1 MMADADPGDW
11 VVISGIGG
19 LGHLAVQYGRA
30 MGFQV
35 VAVDIDDAKL
45 NLAARLGATMTINV
59 RNTDPVGYLQRQIG
73 GAHGALVT
81 AVSPPAFG
89 QAVGMMR
96 PGGTVVLN
104 GLPPGDFPL
113 SIYDMVM
120 RAITLRGSIVG
131 TRYDLGRA
139 LHLAAQ
145 EKIAA
150 TVQTARLQDIN
161 EVMEHMQ
168 TSALPGRTVLELG

>member
-1 MMADADPGDW
+1 
-11 VVISGIGG
+11 
-19 LGHLAVQYGRA
+19 
-30 MGFQV
+30 
-35 VAVDIDDAKL
+35 
-45 NLAARLGATMTINV
+45 MTINA
-59 RNTDPVGYLQRQIG
+59 RDADAVGYLQRQIG

-81 AVSPPAFG
+81 AVSPAAFG

-131 TRYDLGRA
+131 TRFDLGRA

-150 TVQTARLQDIN
+150 TIHTARLEDIN
-161 EVMEHMQ
+161 EVLQHMQ
-168 TSALPGRTVLELG
+168 TSSLPGRTVLELG

>member
-1 MMADADPGDW
+1 
-11 VVISGIGG
+11 
-19 LGHLAVQYGRA
+19 
-30 MGFQV
+30 
-35 VAVDIDDAKL
+35 
-45 NLAARLGATMTINV
+45 MTINV
-59 RNTDPVGYLQRQIG
+59 RDTEPVGYLQRRIG

-81 AVSPPAFG
+81 AVSRSAFG

-113 SIYDMVM
+113 SIYEMVM

-131 TRYDLGRA
+131 TRYDLNRA

-145 EKIAA
+145 ARITP
-150 TVQTARLQDIN
+150 TVHTARLEHIN
-161 EVMEHMQ
+161 DVLDDMEI
-168 TSALPGRTVLELG
+168 SSIPGRTVLELG